1 MAKDK
6 NCLVRSTDIIFL
18 GDILSPRKIDPY
30 FQCVGWQ
37 IRKMEFNNSMQVV
50 KRDGHKEDV
59 SFDKVLERIRK
70 AASAPSQLKVNA
82 TAIAQRVIDQ
92 IYDGVHTT
100 QLDDLACQLA
110 VSLSTLHPDYGI
122 LAARIAV
129 SNHQKNTEPSFVKVV
144 KALASQKMPQTG
156 EPLSYVSEE
165 LLTLV
170 REHGAEIDARIE
182 HDRDYLFDY
191 FGFKTLEKSYLLR
204 DSAKNILERPQHMWM
219 RVSLALWGSTDLN
232 RAFETYDLMS
242 LKKFTHA
249 TPTLFNAGTPRQ
261 QLSSCFLM
269 GMADDSISGIYKTLG
284 DCAAISKHAG
294 GIGLHVHNVRARGS
308 IIRGT
313 NGTSNGLV
321 PMLRVFNNTARYVDQ
336 CFTPDTLIYTQNGIK
351 RIEDVNTT
359 DKVLTSNGTYENV
372 NMPVRHEYKGKML
385 KIQVKNAI
393 SSIQVTPEH
402 QIFALKGQNK
412 GVNFDVIKNRLN
424 KNIVKPEFEDAK
436 DLLVGDF
443 VVYPIPTYVNNI
455 ESITEDDCRLYGIM
469 LGDGHISETTAYVSL
484 HSENKQDTANFVEQ
498 YFEKRGVKTIKEE
511 REDLNT
517 RIRWSPNSVGFK
529 FTRSQLYDVNKEKHI
544 DIPMLHLPN
553 NKLIQ
558 IIRGLIETDGCVGT
572 KEVSV
577 EMSSDN
583 VIEGLRY
590 MLLRLGCL
598 ASGYDRDRIG
608 NVSSYK
614 NITTRKTTKVLRVPR
629 INDIMKYFPDSPTS
643 EYVSYLNHNGYI
655 YSRIETI
662 DEVEYDG
669 VVHDFEIAEPHDY
682 TVAHLGIAH
691 NGGGKR
697 NGSFAIYLEPWH
709 ADVEDFLRLKLNT
722 GSEEER
728 ARDLFYAL
736 WISDLF
742 MERVEADG
750 EWSLFCP
757 NEAPGLADVYGDKF
771 RALYERYEREGRA
784 RKIVSAQKLW
794 FQILDTQMETGTP
807 YLLYKDP
814 ANQKSNQKNLG
825 TIKSS
830 NLCTEIME
838 YSSPEEQA
846 VCNLASIGLPA
857 FVRDMPVTH
866 EDSITFPEPQFDFEE
881 FRRVV
886 KIATK
891 NLNRVIDIN
900 YYPTPETKRSNMR
913 HRPIGLGVQGLAD
926 VFAMLKFPWES
937 CAAATL
943 NQLIFE
949 HLYFAAAEASMET
962 ATVEGP
968 YETFAGSPTS
978 EGILQPDMWG
988 MKPITESDG
997 TLDWTGL
1004 RAKIAQNG
1012 LRNSLLVAPM
1022 PTASTSQIL
1031 GYNECFE
1038 PFTTNIYARRTLA
1051 GEFPVINKYL
1061 LADLISRDLWN
1072 EDLKQ
1077 KLIANNG
1084 SVQGIDEI
1092 PAALQELYKNT
1103 WEIKMRVL
1111 IDMAAARG
1119 AFICQSQSLNLF
1131 VADATYSK
1139 LTSMHFYAWKKG
1151 LKTGCYYLRT
1161 KAPVMAQKF
1170 TVDPKLLSQVAPTQQ
1185 TPSTTV
1191 VVVETPEEEKKRK
1204 RRELLDRLAK
1214 EAEESAKQQCSADNG
1229 EGCLLCS
1236 S

>member
-1 MAKDK
+1 ME
-6 NCLVRSTDIIFL
+6 SH
-18 GDILSPRKIDPY
+18 
-30 FQCVGWQ
+30 
-37 IRKMEFNNSMQVV
+37 RKMAFHNSMQVV
-50 KRDGHKEDV
+50 KRDGRKEDV

-70 AASAPSQLKVNA
+70 ACIQPVALNVNA

-92 IYDGVHTT
+92 IFDGVRTS

-110 VSLSTLHPDYGI
+110 VSLTTLHPDYGT

-129 SNHQKNTEPSFVKVV
+129 SNHQKNTEASFTKVME
-144 KALASQKMPQTG
+144 ALASQKMPQTG
-156 EPLSYVSEE
+156 EPVSYISQEILDVIR
-165 LLTLV
+165 T
-170 REHGAEIDARIE
+170 HGAEIDSYIS

-204 DSAKNILERPQHMWM
+204 DSSKNILERPQHMWM
-219 RVSLALWGSTDLN
+219 RVSLALWGSTDLK
-232 RAFETYDLMS
+232 RAFQTYDLMS
-242 LKKFTHA
+242 MKKFTHA

-261 QLSSCFLM
+261 QLSSCFLLA
-269 GMADDSISGIYKTLG
+269 MADDSISGIYKTLG

-313 NGTSNGLV
+313 NGASNGLV

-336 CFTPDTLIYTQNGIK
+336 CFTPDTLVETESGLKKIRDIQEN
-351 RIEDVNTT
+351 E
-359 DKVLTSNGTYENV
+359 KVLTSDGNYNIV
-372 NMPVRHEYKGKML
+372 KKCVSHFYKGTL
-385 KIQVKNAI
+385 LHIVIDDGANIVVKL
-393 SSIQVTPEH
+393 TPEH
-402 QIFALKGQNK
+402 PILSILANGDTKDDILKALQHGTKQLEYNESK
-412 GVNFDVIKNRLN
+412 ELS
-424 KNIVKPEFEDAK
+424 
-436 DLLVGDF
+436 VGDF
-443 VVYPIPTYVNNI
+443 I
-455 ESITEDDCRLYGIM
+455 
-469 LGDGHISETTAYVSL
+469 
-484 HSENKQDTANFVEQ
+484 AN
-498 YFEKRGVKTIKEE
+498 
-511 REDLNT
+511 
-517 RIRWSPNSVGFK
+517 
-529 FTRSQLYDVNKEKHI
+529 H
-544 DIPMLHLPN
+544 
-553 NKLIQ
+553 
-558 IIRGLIETDGCVGT
+558 
-572 KEVSV
+572 
-577 EMSSDN
+577 
-583 VIEGLRY
+583 
-590 MLLRLGCL
+590 
-598 ASGYDRDRIG
+598 
-608 NVSSYK
+608 K
-614 NITTRKTTKVLRVPR
+614 NILYTIQSIER
-629 INDIMKYFPDSPTS
+629 S
-643 EYVSYLNHNGYI
+643 EY
-655 YSRIETI
+655 E
-662 DEVEYDG
+662 G
-669 VVHDFEIAEPHDY
+669 VVHDFEIDSVHNY

-757 NEAPGLADVYGDKF
+757 NEAPGLADVYGDEF
-771 RALYERYEREGRA
+771 RVLYERYEREGRA
-784 RKIVSAQKLW
+784 RKVVSAQKLW

-807 YLLYKDP
+807 YLLYKDA
-814 ANQKSNQKNLG
+814 ANSKSNQKNIG

-857 FVRDMPVTH
+857 FVSEQQVTH
-866 EDSITFPEPQFDFEE
+866 EDGLTFPEKVFDFDE

-886 KIATK
+886 KIATT

-926 VFAMLKFPWES
+926 VFAILKLPWES
-937 CAAATL
+937 PEATNL
-943 NQLIFE
+943 NQRIFE
-949 HLYFAAAEASMET
+949 NLYFAA
-962 ATVEGP
+962 VESSVESAKRDGP
-968 YETFAGSPTS
+968 YETFSGSPAS
-978 EGILQPDMWG
+978 KGILQPDMWG
-988 MKPITESDG
+988 IKPVDG
-997 TLDWTGL
+997 TLDWDSL
-1004 RAKIAQNG
+1004 RHSVIEHG
-1012 LRNSLLVAPM
+1012 LRNSLLIAPM

-1038 PFTTNIYARRTLA
+1038 PFTSNVYARRTLA

-1061 LADLISRDLWN
+1061 LADLIDNGLWN
-1072 EDLKQ
+1072 DALKQ
-1077 KLIANNG
+1077 QLIANNG
-1084 SVQGIDEI
+1084 SIQDISGIPESFK
-1092 PAALQELYKNT
+1092 ALYKTT
-1103 WEIKMRVL
+1103 WEIKMRTL

-1131 VADATYSK
+1131 VADPTYSK

-1170 TVDPKLLSQVAPTQQ
+1170 TVDPKLLSQVAPTVKEV
-1185 TPSTTV
+1185 SE
-1191 VVVETPEEEKKRK
+1191 ETPDEKKKRE

-1214 EAEESAKQQCSADNG
+1214 EAEEARCAAENG